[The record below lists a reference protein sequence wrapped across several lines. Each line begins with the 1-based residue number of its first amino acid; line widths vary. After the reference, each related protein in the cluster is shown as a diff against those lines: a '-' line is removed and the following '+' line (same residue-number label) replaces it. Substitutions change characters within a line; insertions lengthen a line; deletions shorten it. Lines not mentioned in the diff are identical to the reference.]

1 MAFDMHIKFGAG
13 KVKIEGAS
21 NHKKHVGEVP
31 ILAWSWGV
39 SNSGDLHTGAGS
51 ASGGKANVQDISITK
66 YVDSSSHALLQACCT
81 GARLE
86 KAILSVTNATGE
98 QTDYLTIELSEGVMV
113 TSVSTGGSGGEDRLT
128 ENITLH
134 FGKFTYKYQPQKP
147 DGTADGAAKPFTY
160 NMQEVAAG
168 S

>member
-1 MAFDMHIKFGAG
+1 MAFDMHIKFGSG

-21 NHKKHVGEVP
+21 NHKKHKGEVP

-51 ASGGKANVQDISITK
+51 ASGGKAHVQDISITK
-66 YVDSSSHALLQACCT
+66 FVDGCSNALLQAACT
-81 GARLE
+81 GARVDQAWLY
-86 KAILSVTNATGE
+86 VTNATGE
-98 QTDYLTIELSEGVMV
+98 QTDFLTIELSEGVLV

-134 FGKFTYKYQPQKP
+134 FGKFKYSFQPQDDKGGKQG
-147 DGTADGAAKPFTY
+147 GTKDFTFDI
-160 NMQEVAAG
+160 QQVASA
-168 S
+168 